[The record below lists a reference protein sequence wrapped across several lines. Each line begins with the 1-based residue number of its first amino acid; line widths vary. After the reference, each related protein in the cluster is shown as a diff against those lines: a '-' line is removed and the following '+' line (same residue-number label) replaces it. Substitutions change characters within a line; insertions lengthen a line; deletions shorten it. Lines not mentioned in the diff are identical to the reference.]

1 MKKILIP
8 LLLISLI
15 FTGCAKKN
23 EKPVDNKEQTIDKT
37 QEKEELIFVKAE
49 DVKSVDFQEKLTLSG
64 SLKVKD
70 NLIVTSKVNGSI
82 ENILVDI
89 GSKVNKGDKLC
100 KIDDT
105 VYKIRYEQADIE
117 VKRAANELSRLKDL
131 DKGLKNQSIETA
143 ENKYN
148 TAKISYENAKKQYE
162 RMKSLYEEKA
172 ISSSQ
177 LEKAEQG
184 FIAAQSSYTSAK
196 SNLEHA
202 KRDYKYKLDSQ
213 EIQRASSIAK
223 FKLAKENLEATDVVA
238 PISGIVADKN
248 ISLGESVG
256 QGSKLFTIVNSEE
269 MYIETGV
276 SERDVSN
283 VKEGQK
289 AFINVATLKESIEG
303 KIVGV
308 SPILDEES
316 KTYKVKVSV
325 NNIDDKLKGGMF
337 ATVELVVGDNRKGL
351 AVPKTSVLNK
361 SGEHFVYVLDKDRA
375 NKKKVVM
382 GYSNDKYYEIVE
394 GINKGD
400 KIITSFND
408 KVEDGSLVKVK

>member
-8 LLLISLI
+8 LLLISLV

-23 EKPVDNKEQTIDKT
+23 EKPVDNKDQTIEKI

-49 DVKSVDFQEKLTLSG
+49 DVKSVDFQERLTLSG
-64 SLKVKD
+64 TLKVKE
-70 NLIVTSKVNGSI
+70 NVIVTSKVNGSV

-105 VYKIRYEQADIE
+105 VYEIQYEQADIE

-148 TAKISYENAKKQYE
+148 TAKINYENAKKQYE
-162 RMKSLYEEKA
+162 RMKNLYKEKA

-177 LEKAEQG
+177 LEKAEQS
-184 FIAAQSSYTSAK
+184 FITAKSNYTSAK
-196 SNLEHA
+196 SSLEHA

-223 FKLAKENLEATDVVA
+223 FKLAKENLEATDVAA

-276 SERDVSN
+276 SERDVIK
-283 VKEGQK
+283 VKKGQK
-289 AFINVATLKESIEG
+289 ALINVGTLKETIEG
-303 KIVGV
+303 EIIGV

-316 KTYKVKVSV
+316 KTYKIKVAV
-325 NNIDDKLKGGMF
+325 NNIDNKLKGGMF
-337 ATVELVVGDNRKGL
+337 GTVELIVGDNRKGL
-351 AVPKTSVLNK
+351 AIPKTSVLNK
-361 SGEHFVYVLDKDRA
+361 GGEHFIYVLDKDKA
-375 NKKKVVM
+375 NKRKVVM
-382 GYSNDKYYEIVE
+382 GYSNDKYYEVVE
-394 GINKGD
+394 GINKED
-400 KIITSFND
+400 KVITSFND
-408 KVEDGSLVKVK
+408 KIEDGSLVKVK